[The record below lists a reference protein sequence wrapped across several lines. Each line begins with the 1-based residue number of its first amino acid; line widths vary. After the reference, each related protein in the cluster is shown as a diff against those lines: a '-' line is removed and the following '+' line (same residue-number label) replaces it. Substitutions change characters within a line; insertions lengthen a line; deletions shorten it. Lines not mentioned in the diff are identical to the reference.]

1 MAVACPPKLV
11 RLPNHPRLCSLQGC
25 ELLVVFLIVTMVCFP
40 STTLY
45 LIHCGG
51 YFVTAQP
58 QPQPNSASTLVGLD
72 KVISWTT
79 PPNITVQLLRHF
91 NITEN
96 LFFLME
102 DNLIFLSQWK
112 MTSFKKNESR
122 PQFLVAKQ
130 L

>member
-1 MAVACPPKLV
+1 MAVACSPNFV

-58 QPQPNSASTLVGLD
+58 QPQPNSTSTLVGLD

-79 PPNITVQLLRHF
+79 PPNITVQLLKHF
-91 NITEN
+91 NITKN
-96 LFFLME
+96 LFFYGGQPHS
-102 DNLIFLSQWK
+102 FSQWK
-112 MTSFKKNESR
+112 MTSFKKIKVDLN
-122 PQFLVAKQ
+122 F
-130 L
+130 